1 MQEIM
6 CNKLVVEGK
15 VTYVPTTT
23 IETLAD
29 VYKVMIAL
37 QVSQA
42 PEMTAELRDA
52 MTALRVYAYNT
63 INKIQL

>member
-1 MQEIM
+1 M